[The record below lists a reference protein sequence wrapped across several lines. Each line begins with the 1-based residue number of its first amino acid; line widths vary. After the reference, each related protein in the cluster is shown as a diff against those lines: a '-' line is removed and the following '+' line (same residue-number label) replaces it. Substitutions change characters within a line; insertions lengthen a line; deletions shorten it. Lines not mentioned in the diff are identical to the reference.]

1 MLITCLII
9 LALLFFTAAFI
20 TLVTTQRHP
29 EKAGIITRHKVV
41 GGILMIIMFLWL
53 VLAGADMLCLDVSSS
68 LVVGLF
74 CLSPILA
81 LVLTN
86 YLDFI
91 VTRALSGLL
100 ILLATTIIDQAFF
113 QNIPY
118 RFLPVIVCHI
128 AAICALYLLWV
139 PYRLRDFWQKTATSP
154 MLRRLTSAFMILCGI
169 SLIASVFLM
178 TFPIA

>member
-9 LALLFFTAAFI
+9 LSILFFAAAFL
-20 TLVTTQRHP
+20 TLVTTKQHP
-29 EKAGIITRHKVV
+29 EKAGIITRHKIV
-41 GGILMIIMFLWL
+41 GGILMILMFFGLI
-53 VLAGADMLCLDVSSS
+53 LAGSDMLCLDVSSP

-74 CLSPILA
+74 FLSPILA

-91 VTRALSGLL
+91 VTRALSGIL

-113 QNIPY
+113 QDIPY
-118 RFLPVIVCHI
+118 RVLPVIVCHI
-128 AAICALYLLWV
+128 AAISALYLLWV

-154 MLRRLTSAFMILCGI
+154 MLCRLTGAIMILCGL
-169 SLIASVFLM
+169 SLVATIFLIFIQ
-178 TFPIA
+178 TA